1 MTMGP
6 DKEAADELRMRAY
19 YYGFAATGIP
29 EIDRILSAVACAG
42 KAFHHTEDWH
52 LEAEPF
58 RGHAGSNPIEWIQNA
73 ANDAAKA
80 ASEIAALR
88 RRVAQYGRHLNDCDT
103 YIPRYNKRTDKWER
117 RPCSCGFVTPAGSD
131 TTAPLKMEGGTP
143 TFPRCPDCPDAHACT
158 EFGGCVADGGR

>member
-6 DKEAADELRMRAY
+6 DKEAADELRMSAY
-19 YYGFAATGIP
+19 YYGFTATGIP
-29 EIDRILSAVACAG
+29 DIDRILSAVACAG

-52 LEAEPF
+52 QEAEPF

-88 RRVAQYGRHLNDCDT
+88 RRAQQMEGALKPAIAALEEAEAILGGEYGDHYGVLCELMIKLKT
-103 YIPRYNKRTDKWER
+103 AAKATL
-117 RPCSCGFVTPAGSD
+117 SPARSD
-131 TTAPLKMEGGTP
+131 NAAPLKPEGGT
-143 TFPRCPDCPDAHACT
+143 
-158 EFGGCVADGGR
+158 

>member
-6 DKEAADELRMRAY
+6 DKEAADELRMSAY
-19 YYGFAATGIP
+19 YYGFTATGIP
-29 EIDRILSAVACAG
+29 DIDRILSAVACAG

-52 LEAEPF
+52 QEAEPF

-88 RRVAQYGRHLNDCDT
+88 CRVAQMEKGLHH
-103 YIPRYNKRTDKWER
+103 I
-117 RPCSCGFVTPAGSD
+117 GSQRLGSGLTEQARLRQLVD
-131 TTAPLKMEGGTP
+131 AALSTHASSDNAAPLKTEGGT
-143 TFPRCPDCPDAHACT
+143 
-158 EFGGCVADGGR
+158 